1 MEIQLENC
9 GELTV
14 AVLRGEIDGK
24 SAPEVQGKLLPL
36 LGFAVRLVLDMQG
49 VTFLSSAGLRV
60 LFLLNRSAAASS
72 GKIYLTGLSPEIKD
86 TMSIT
91 GFLKFFQLADSVEE
105 AVGAIS

>member
-1 MEIQLENC
+1 MEIQLENY

-14 AVLRGEIDGK
+14 AVLRGEVDGK

-36 LGFAVRLVLDMQG
+36 LDFAGQVILDMQG

-60 LFLLNRSAAASS
+60 LFLLNRSAAACS
-72 GKIYLTGLSPEIKD
+72 GKVYLAGLSPEIKD

-105 AVGAIS
+105 AIGALS